1 MGLARDGNTL
11 VNPRL
16 ILVLG
21 DQLTETISALSA
33 ADKSRDI
40 VVMAEVMAEG
50 TSTAHHPQKI
60 AMILT
65 AMRKFSVHL
74 RGQGWHVAYSKLD
87 DVENTQSIGG
97 ELLRYAAQ
105 HGAGSVIATRC
116 GEWRLHAELAGLAL
130 PINILEDN
138 RFICSEAEF
147 LAWADGRREWRM
159 EYFYREMRRKTGLLM
174 VGDQPVGGRWNFD
187 AENRKPAGSDLLR
200 PRPPRFEP
208 CSITREVLKLVSEKF
223 NHFGSLDDFG
233 WATDRDQAIQVL
245 DHFIAHVLARFGAEQ
260 DAMLRDDPTLSHALI
275 SPYLNIGLLL
285 PLEVCRRAETAP
297 APIEAVEGFIRQIL
311 GWREYMRGI
320 YMRQG
325 PDYMS
330 KNVLDAARSLPA
342 AYWGGPTKMACMAAA
357 IGQTKQTAYAH
368 HIQRLMVTGNF
379 ALLAGISPQEVHHW
393 YLSVY
398 IDAFEWVEAPNVL
411 GMSQFADGGIIASK
425 PYVSSGAYINRMSDY
440 CGSCAYK
447 VGQKTGDGACPF
459 NALYWDFLDRHRARF
474 SRNARMGQ
482 MYRTWDKLTPEHRAT
497 VLQDAVKILARLDRG
512 DVV

>member
-1 MGLARDGNTL
+1 MVG
-11 VNPRL
+11 PRL
-16 ILVLG
+16 ILILG
-21 DQLTETISALSA
+21 DQLTDTISALTA
-33 ADKSRDI
+33 ADKSSDL

-50 TSTAHHPQKI
+50 TSTQHHPQKI

-65 AMRKFSVHL
+65 AMRKFAVHL
-74 RGQGWHVAYSKLD
+74 RAQGWNVLYSRLD
-87 DVENTQSIGG
+87 DAENTQSISG
-97 ELLRYAAQ
+97 ELLRYALL
-105 HGAGSVIATRC
+105 HGAKSVIGTRC
-116 GEWRLHAELAGLAL
+116 GEWRLQAELADMAL
-130 PINILEDN
+130 PMRILEDD

-147 LAWADGRREWRM
+147 SAWAEGRRELRM
-159 EYFYREMRRKTGLLM
+159 EYFYREMRRKTGILM
-174 VGDQPVGGRWNFD
+174 QGDQPVMGRWNFD
-187 AENRKPAGSDLLR
+187 AENRKPATSDLLR
-200 PRPPRFEP
+200 PRPPRFAP
-208 CSITREVLKLVSEKF
+208 CDDTRAVLELVAERF

-233 WATDRDQAIQVL
+233 WATDRNQALQVL
-245 DHFIAHVLARFGAEQ
+245 DHFIAYVLPRFGAEQ

-275 SPYLNIGLLL
+275 SPYLNIGLLS

-325 PDYMS
+325 SDYMT
-330 KNVLDAARSLPA
+330 KNALYAQRPLPA

-357 IGQTKQTAYAH
+357 IGQTKQMAYAH

-379 ALLAGISPQEVHHW
+379 ALLAGILPQAVHHW

-447 VGQKTGDGACPF
+447 VAQKTGEGACPF
-459 NALYWDFLDRHRARF
+459 NALYWDFLHRHRDRF
-474 SRNARMGQ
+474 ARNARMGQ
-482 MYRTWDKLTPEHRAT
+482 MYRTWDKLAPEHRAH
-497 VLQDAVKILARLDRG
+497 VLQDAAKILAKLDRG
-512 DVV
+512 EVV